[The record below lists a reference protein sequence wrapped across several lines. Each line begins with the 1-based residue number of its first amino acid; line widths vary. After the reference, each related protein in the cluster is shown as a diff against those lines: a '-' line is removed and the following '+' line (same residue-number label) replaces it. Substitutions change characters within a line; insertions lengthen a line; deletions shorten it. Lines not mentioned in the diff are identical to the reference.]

1 MGKNNLNPGGVYNLV
16 RHTNYMNI
24 NKQHM
29 IKRLIAGYNF
39 KYNSSE
45 INKLSDGHSVQESQS
60 GEEGT
65 RVGP

>member
-1 MGKNNLNPGGVYNLV
+1 
-16 RHTNYMNI
+16 MNI

-65 RVGP
+65 RVGPWEYEGEQ